1 MRPRRSY
8 QLHVGTASILLVF
21 LTLCLSSFAVL
32 TLVNANADKRLSD
45 KLSARTLAYY
55 EAVAEAEAWIA
66 ASAEAGAGNTT
77 GASDGDAA
85 DASDG
90 NATGASDGDGVTK
103 DFPFDENQ
111 YLRVT
116 IESGTDGLTVTEYR
130 VYTDETEMN
139 FDESPFKVKR

>member
-1 MRPRRSY
+1 MRPGRSY

-66 ASAEAGAGNTT
+66 ASAESGKVKGA
-77 GASDGDAA
+77 
-85 DASDG
+85 
-90 NATGASDGDGVTK
+90 GASDGDGVTK

-116 IESGTDGLTVTEYR
+116 IESGADGLTVTEYR

-139 FDESPFKVKR
+139 FDESPFKVTR

>member
-1 MRPRRSY
+1 MRPGRSY

-55 EAVAEAEAWIA
+55 EAVAEAEEWIA
-66 ASAEAGAGNTT
+66 ASAESGAVE
-77 GASDGDAA
+77 GAS
-85 DASDG
+85 
-90 NATGASDGDGVTK
+90 ASDGDGVTK

-116 IESGTDGLTVTEYR
+116 IESGADGLTVTEYR

-139 FDESPFKVKR
+139 FDESPFKVTR

>member
-1 MRPRRSY
+1 MRPGRSY

-66 ASAEAGAGNTT
+66 ASAESGAGDAA
-77 GASDGDAA
+77 GASD
-85 DASDG
+85 SDG
-90 NATGASDGDGVTK
+90 TGASDGDGVTK
-103 DFPFDENQ
+103 DFPFEENQ

-116 IESGTDGLTVTEYR
+116 IESGADGLTVTEYR

-139 FDESPFKVKR
+139 FDESPFKVTR

>member
-1 MRPRRSY
+1 MRPGRSY

-55 EAVAEAEAWIA
+55 EAVAEAEDWIA
-66 ASAEAGAGNTT
+66 ASAETGAGEGTGASDVDAA
-77 GASDGDAA
+77 GASDGDV
-85 DASDG
+85 
-90 NATGASDGDGVTK
+90 VTK

-116 IESGTDGLTVTEYR
+116 IESGADGLTVTEYR

-139 FDESPFKVKR
+139 FDESPFKVTR